1 MRTIS
6 GPAPA
11 KINLG
16 LRVLNRGSDGY
27 HELRTIFQTISLADQ
42 LRITYD
48 PGGDELGGGEKVALD
63 CDDASVSTKNNL
75 AVRAAESLLQAGG
88 WPGSVA
94 IELKK
99 RIPAGAGLGGGS
111 SDAGAVLLALR
122 RLLKPRPQPE
132 MLAEVA
138 AELGSDVPFFLEGGT
153 AVGLGRG
160 EEVYP
165 LPDQPHRWLVLVAPG
180 IFVST
185 PEAYRALWK
194 SRARLTAAER
204 QHIIN
209 GFRAS
214 IAASEESGALDP
226 AKLPVNDFESVV
238 FQQFPVLKEW
248 KKRLTEAGAP
258 VAMMSGSGSAVFGFF
273 SSRRRA
279 REACK
284 VLRGFSGRVYLAET
298 LGRSSY
304 QASWSN

>member
-1 MRTIS
+1 MRTLS

-42 LRITYD
+42 LRVTYD
-48 PGGDELGGGEKVALD
+48 PGGDEEVALD
-63 CDDASVSTKNNL
+63 CDDASLSTRNNL
-75 AVRAAESLLQAGG
+75 AVRAAESLLRAGG
-88 WPGSVA
+88 WPGNVA

-99 RIPAGAGLGGGS
+99 LIPAGAGLGGGS
-111 SDAGAVLLALR
+111 SDAAAVLLALR
-122 RLLKPRPQPE
+122 RLLKPRPHPE

-138 AELGSDVPFFLEGGT
+138 AELGSDVPFFLQGGT

-165 LPDQPHRWLVLVAPG
+165 LPDQPRRWLVLVAPEV
-180 IFVST
+180 FVST
-185 PEAYRALWK
+185 PKAYRALWK
-194 SRARLTAAER
+194 SRARLTAAQR

-214 IAASEESGALDP
+214 IAASEESGSLDP

-238 FQQFPVLKEW
+238 FQQFPLLRKW
-248 KKRLTEAGAP
+248 KKRLIEAGAS
-258 VAMMSGSGSAVFGFF
+258 VAMMSGSGSAVFGVF

-284 VLRGFSGRVYLAET
+284 VLRGFSGKVYLAET

>member
-1 MRTIS
+1 MRTLS

-27 HELRTIFQTISLADQ
+27 HELRTIFQTISLADH
-42 LRITYD
+42 LTVTCD
-48 PGGDELGGGEKVALD
+48 PGGDGQVAFH
-63 CDDASVSTKNNL
+63 CDDASLSTRNNL
-75 AVRAAESLLQAGG
+75 AVRAAESLLRAGG
-88 WPGSVA
+88 WRGSVA

-111 SDAGAVLLALR
+111 SDAAAVLLALR
-122 RLLKPRPQPE
+122 RLLKPRPRRE
-132 MLAEVA
+132 MLAQVA
-138 AELGSDVPFFLEGGT
+138 AELGSDVPFFLHGGT

-165 LPDQPHRWLVLVAPG
+165 LPDQPRRWLVLIAPEV
-180 IFVST
+180 FVST

-194 SRARLTAAER
+194 SRVRLTAAER

-214 IAASEESGALDP
+214 IAASEESGSLDP
-226 AKLPVNDFESVV
+226 AKLPANDFESVI
-238 FQQFPVLKEW
+238 FQQFPVLRKW
-248 KKRLTEAGAP
+248 KKRLIEAGSS
-258 VAMMSGSGSAVFGFF
+258 VAMMSGSGSAVFGVF

-284 VLRGFSGRVYLAET
+284 VLRGFSGKVYLAET
-298 LGRSSY
+298 LDRASC

>member
-1 MRTIS
+1 MRTLS

-27 HELRTIFQTISLADQ
+27 HELRTIYQTISLADQ
-42 LRITYD
+42 LRVAYD
-48 PGGDELGGGEKVALD
+48 PGGDGEVAFHCSDISL
-63 CDDASVSTKNNL
+63 STRNNL
-75 AVRAAESLLQAGG
+75 ALRAAESWLRAGG
-88 WPGSVA
+88 WPGTVA

-122 RLLKPRPQPE
+122 RLLEPRPHPR

-138 AELGSDVPFFLEGGT
+138 AALGSDVPFFLEGGT

-165 LPDQPHRWLVLVAPG
+165 LPDQPRRWLVLVAPE

-214 IAASEESGALDP
+214 IVSSEESGALDP

-238 FQQFPVLKEW
+238 FQQFPVLRKW
-248 KKRLTEAGAP
+248 KKRLIEAGAP
-258 VAMMSGSGSAVFGFF
+258 VAMMSGSGSAVFGVF

-284 VLRGFSGRVYLAET
+284 VLRRFSGQVYLAET
-298 LGRSSY
+298 VGRSSY

>member
-1 MRTIS
+1 MRTLS

-42 LRITYD
+42 LRVAYD
-48 PGGDELGGGEKVALD
+48 PGGDGEVALD
-63 CDDASVSTKNNL
+63 CDDTSLSTRNNL
-75 AVRAAESLLQAGG
+75 AVRAAESLLRAGG
-88 WPGSVA
+88 WPGAVA

-122 RLLKPRPQPE
+122 RLLKPRPHSK

-138 AELGSDVPFFLEGGT
+138 AELGSDVPFFLQGGT

-160 EEVYP
+160 EEVCP
-165 LPDQPHRWLVLVAPG
+165 LPDQPRRWLVLVAPG

-194 SRARLTAAER
+194 SRARLTAAQR

-214 IAASEESGALDP
+214 IVSSEESAALDP
-226 AKLPVNDFESVV
+226 AKLPANDFEPVV
-238 FQQFPVLKEW
+238 FQRFPVLRKW
-248 KKRLTEAGAP
+248 KKRLIEAGAP

-284 VLRGFSGRVYLAET
+284 VLRGFSGKVYLAET
-298 LGRSSY
+298 LDRSSY
-304 QASWSN
+304 QASWGN

>member
-1 MRTIS
+1 MRTLS

-27 HELRTIFQTISLADQ
+27 HELRTIFQTISLADH
-42 LRITYD
+42 LTVTYD
-48 PGGDELGGGEKVALD
+48 PGGDGEVAFN
-63 CDDASVSTKNNL
+63 CDDASLSTRNNL
-75 AVRAAESLLQAGG
+75 AVRAAESLLRAGG
-88 WPGSVA
+88 WPGNVA

-99 RIPAGAGLGGGS
+99 LIPAGAGLGGGS
-111 SDAGAVLLALR
+111 SDAAAILLALR
-122 RLLKPRPQPE
+122 RLLKPRPHPE

-138 AELGSDVPFFLEGGT
+138 AELGSDVPFFLQGGT

-165 LPDQPHRWLVLVAPG
+165 LPDPPRRWLVLVAPEV
-180 IFVST
+180 FVST

-194 SRARLTAAER
+194 SRARLTAAQR

-214 IAASEESGALDP
+214 IAASEESGSLDP

-238 FQQFPVLKEW
+238 FQQFPLLRKW
-248 KKRLTEAGAP
+248 KKRLIEAGAS
-258 VAMMSGSGSAVFGFF
+258 VAMMSGSGSAVFGVF

-284 VLRGFSGRVYLAET
+284 VLRGFSGKVYLAET

>member
-1 MRTIS
+1 MRTLS

-16 LRVLNRGSDGY
+16 LRVLNRRSDGY
-27 HELRTIFQTISLADQ
+27 HEVRTVFQTISLADQ
-42 LRITYD
+42 LTVTYD
-48 PGGDELGGGEKVALD
+48 RRSNGEVALE
-63 CDDASVSTKNNL
+63 CDEASLAAKDNL
-75 AVRAAESLLQAGG
+75 VVRATESLLRVGG
-88 WPGSVA
+88 WPGSVR

-99 RIPAGAGLGGGS
+99 CIPAGAGLGGGS
-111 SDAGAVLLALR
+111 SDAAAVLLALR
-122 RLLKPRPQPE
+122 RLLKPRPHPV

-138 AELGSDVPFFLEGGT
+138 ARLGSDVPFFLQGGT

-165 LPDQPHRWLVLVAPG
+165 LPDQPRRWLVVVAPK

-185 PEAYRALWK
+185 AEAYRTLGK

-204 QHIIN
+204 QLIIN
-209 GFRAS
+209 GFQAS

-238 FQQFPVLKEW
+238 FQQFPVLRKW
-248 KKRLTEAGAP
+248 KKRLIEAGALG
-258 VAMMSGSGSAVFGFF
+258 AMMSGSGSAVFGVF
-273 SSRRRA
+273 SSLRRA

-284 VLRGFSGRVYLAET
+284 VLRGFGGKVYLTET
-298 LGRSSY
+298 LDRSSY
-304 QASWSN
+304 HANWSH

>member
-1 MRTIS
+1 M
-6 GPAPA
+6 
-11 KINLG
+11 
-16 LRVLNRGSDGY
+16 
-27 HELRTIFQTISLADQ
+27 
-42 LRITYD
+42 
-48 PGGDELGGGEKVALD
+48 
-63 CDDASVSTKNNL
+63 
-75 AVRAAESLLQAGG
+75 
-88 WPGSVA
+88 A

-122 RLLKPRPQPE
+122 QLLKPRPHPE
-132 MLAEVA
+132 MLVEVA

-165 LPDQPHRWLVLVAPG
+165 LPDQPRRWLVLVAPEV
-180 IFVST
+180 FVST

-214 IAASEESGALDP
+214 IAASEESGSLDP

-238 FQQFPVLKEW
+238 FQQFPVLRKW
-248 KKRLTEAGAP
+248 KKRLIEAGAP
-258 VAMMSGSGSAVFGFF
+258 VAMMSGSGSAVFGVF

-284 VLRGFSGRVYLAET
+284 VLRGFSGKVYLAET

-304 QASWSN
+304 QASWSH

>member
-1 MRTIS
+1 MQTLS

-42 LRITYD
+42 LRVTYD
-48 PGGDELGGGEKVALD
+48 PGGDEEVALD
-63 CDDASVSTKNNL
+63 CDNASLSTRNNL
-75 AVRAAESLLQAGG
+75 AVRAAESLLRAGG
-88 WPGSVA
+88 WPGNVA

-99 RIPAGAGLGGGS
+99 LIPAGAGLGGGS
-111 SDAGAVLLALR
+111 SDAAAVLLALR
-122 RLLKPRPQPE
+122 RLLKPRPHPE

-138 AELGSDVPFFLEGGT
+138 AELGSDVPFFLQGGT
-153 AVGLGRG
+153 ALGLGRG
-160 EEVYP
+160 EDVYP
-165 LPDQPHRWLVLVAPG
+165 LPDQPRRWLVLVAPEV
-180 IFVST
+180 FVST

-194 SRARLTAAER
+194 SRARLTAPQR

-214 IAASEESGALDP
+214 IAASEESGSLDP
-226 AKLPVNDFESVV
+226 AKLPVNDFESVI
-238 FQQFPVLKEW
+238 FQQFPLLRKW
-248 KKRLTEAGAP
+248 KKRLIEAGAS
-258 VAMMSGSGSAVFGFF
+258 VAMMSGSGSAVFGVF

-279 REACK
+279 RAACK
-284 VLRGFSGRVYLAET
+284 VLRGFSGKVYLAET

-304 QASWSN
+304 QANWSN